1 MCSRTPRVAPGRE
14 APWDVV
20 RPRLA
25 AVSPAPTVRAVVVT
39 WNGAHLIPPS
49 LRSLAGQRTRAHL
62 EVVVVDNGSQDGTR
76 DLLAADFP
84 DVTVVRSERNLGF
97 AGGAA
102 LGTAE
107 LDTDYVLLLNNDA
120 RLLPDALDAM
130 LDAAEA
136 DEHVGAVTAKV
147 LLDEPGDG
155 PRRVNSTGN
164 VVTRAGAGTD
174 RDWLVPEGQE
184 STDPEVFGFC
194 GAAALLR
201 RTALDQVGTFD
212 PWLFLY
218 YEDTDLSWRL
228 RAAGW
233 QVRYAPAA
241 VALHRHAA
249 SSDTTSALFRYHNT
263 RNSLVVLGR
272 YAPLRVLLVSAA
284 RQTAGWAR
292 AVLRAP
298 GDPVTGARG
307 RGLRDAAIR
316 LPRTLRER
324 RRIWDGA
331 AVPLGEVSRLLVGT
345 SR

>member
-1 MCSRTPRVAPGRE
+1 
-14 APWDVV
+14 
-20 RPRLA
+20 
-25 AVSPAPTVRAVVVT
+25 VSPAPTVRAVVVT
-39 WNGAHLIPPS
+39 WNGAHLLPLS
-49 LRSLAGQRTRAHL
+49 LGSLAAQVSRARL
-62 EVVVVDNGSQDGTR
+62 DVVVVDNGSQDGTD
-76 DLLAADFP
+76 DLLARDFP
-84 DVTVVRSERNLGF
+84 AVRVLRSERNLGF

-102 LGTAE
+102 LGTAD

-130 LDAAEA
+130 LDVAEA
-136 DEHVGAVTAKV
+136 DERVGAVTAKV

-164 VVTRAGAGTD
+164 VVTRAGAGMD
-174 RDWLVPEGQE
+174 RDWLVQEGEE
-184 STDPEVFGFC
+184 STDPDVFGFC

-201 RTALDQVGTFD
+201 RSALDEVGTFD

-233 QVRYAPAA
+233 LVRYAPAA

-249 SSDTTSALFRYHNT
+249 SSDTASPLFRYHNT

-272 YAPLRVLLVSAA
+272 YAPASVVAASAA
-284 RQTAGWAR
+284 RQCAGWLR

-298 GDPVTGARG
+298 ADPVTRARG
-307 RGLRDAAIR
+307 RGLRDAAVR

-324 RRIWDGA
+324 RGLWSGA
-331 AVPLGEVSRLLVGT
+331 AVPLRDVARLLVRGQ
-345 SR
+345 R